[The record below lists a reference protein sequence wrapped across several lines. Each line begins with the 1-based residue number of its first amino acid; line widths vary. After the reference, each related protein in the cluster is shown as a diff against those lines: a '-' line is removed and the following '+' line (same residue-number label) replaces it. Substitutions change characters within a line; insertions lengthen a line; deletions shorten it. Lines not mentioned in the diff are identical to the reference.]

1 MERKSHN
8 SAKSIFCVKVK
19 ILNERYDPY
28 KKIGLK
34 SVVNAATSLTLLGGS
49 MPKVEVFEAMQ
60 DASRGFIIIP
70 KLQKRAGELLAEMLG
85 AEAGL
90 PAAGAVNALML
101 AVAACMFKGTELE
114 DYDPV
119 GSVPWVDI
127 IQRLPLKTEGMK
139 TEFIILGNSRSTYDH
154 AIECAG
160 GTRVQAGYKDGV
172 SIQELRDAF
181 NPDSTAAYYYTLT
194 PSADVPIKE
203 FCDLAHSL
211 GVPAI
216 VDAAP
221 HLTHASIPS
230 VILDAGADLV
240 ILSGGKQL
248 GSINNTG
255 ILLGKKDLI
264 KLAHLNAYPFD
275 GIGRGAKMSREMIMG
290 LLKAVELFVAEDRDE
305 YYSEML
311 GKSRELAAKLD
322 AIDGIVAGTL
332 NEPSLDA
339 DVVPPSYTWVEMD
352 DSKLTL
358 KGLFDGL
365 MSGDPMIRPLYE
377 PTFISTEVKNRITFK
392 VEYLQPGDDGLIVE
406 RVKSLL
412 G

>member
-1 MERKSHN
+1 M
-8 SAKSIFCVKVK
+8 ICVKVNN
-19 ILNERYDPY
+19 LGERYDPY

-49 MPKVEVFEAMQ
+49 MPRAEIFEAMK
-60 DASRGFIIIP
+60 DASRGFIQIP
-70 KLQKRAGELLAEMLG
+70 KLQRRVGELLAEMLG

-119 GSVPWVDI
+119 GSIPWVDI
-127 IQRLPLKTEGMK
+127 IQRLPLRTEGMK

-160 GTRVQAGYKDGV
+160 GTRVQAGNKDGV
-172 SIQELRDAF
+172 TIKDLRDAF
-181 NPDSTAAYYYTLT
+181 DPDRTAAYYYTQT
-194 PSADVPIKE
+194 PSADIPIKE
-203 FCDLAHSL
+203 FCELAHSL

-216 VDAAP
+216 IDAAP
-221 HLTHASIPS
+221 NLTHPSIPPM
-230 VILDAGADLV
+230 VLDAGADLV

-264 KLAHLNAYPFD
+264 KLAHLNSYPFD

-290 LLKAVELFVAEDRDE
+290 LLKTVELFVTEDRDV

-311 GKSRELAAKLD
+311 EESKKFATKLND
-322 AIDGIVAGTL
+322 ISGITAGTL
-332 NEPSLDA
+332 DEPSLDPN
-339 DVVPPSYTWVEMD
+339 VVPPSYIWVEVD
-352 DSKLTL
+352 AKNLSL
-358 KGLFDGL
+358 KELFDGL
-365 MSGDPMIRPLYE
+365 MNGDPVIRPLYE
-377 PTFISTEVKNRITFK
+377 PYFLSTEVENRITFK
-392 VEYLQPGDDGLIVE
+392 IEYLQPGDTDLIIE

-412 G
+412 D

>member
-1 MERKSHN
+1 MG
-8 SAKSIFCVKVK
+8 
-19 ILNERYDPY
+19 ERYDPY

-49 MPKVEVFEAMQ
+49 MPRAEIFEAMK
-60 DASRGFIIIP
+60 DASRGFIQIP
-70 KLQKRAGELLAEMLG
+70 KLQRRVGELLAEMLG

-119 GSVPWVDI
+119 GSIPWVDI
-127 IQRLPLKTEGMK
+127 IQRLPLRTEGMK

-160 GTRVQAGYKDGV
+160 GTRVQAGNKDGV
-172 SIQELRDAF
+172 TIKDLRDAF
-181 NPDSTAAYYYTLT
+181 DPDRTAAYYYTQT
-194 PSADVPIKE
+194 PSADIPIKE
-203 FCDLAHSL
+203 FCELAHSL

-216 VDAAP
+216 IDAAP
-221 HLTHASIPS
+221 NLTHPSIPPM
-230 VILDAGADLV
+230 VLDAGADLV

-264 KLAHLNAYPFD
+264 KLAHLNSYPFD

-290 LLKAVELFVAEDRDE
+290 LLKTVELFVTEDRDV

-311 GKSRELAAKLD
+311 EESKKFATKLND
-322 AIDGIVAGTL
+322 ISGITAGTL
-332 NEPSLDA
+332 DEPSLDPN
-339 DVVPPSYTWVEMD
+339 VVPPSYIWVEVD
-352 DSKLTL
+352 AKKLSL
-358 KGLFDGL
+358 KELFDGL
-365 MSGDPMIRPLYE
+365 MNGDPVIRPLYE
-377 PTFISTEVKNRITFK
+377 PYFLSTEVENRITFK
-392 VEYLQPGDDGLIVE
+392 VEYLQPGDTDLIIE

-412 G
+412 D

>member
-1 MERKSHN
+1 MG
-8 SAKSIFCVKVK
+8 
-19 ILNERYDPY
+19 ERYDPY

-49 MPKVEVFEAMQ
+49 MPRAEIFEAMK
-60 DASRGFIIIP
+60 DASRGFIQIP
-70 KLQKRAGELLAEMLG
+70 KLQRRVGELLAEMLG

-119 GSVPWVDI
+119 GSAPWVDI
-127 IQRLPLKTEGMK
+127 IQRLPLRTEGMK

-160 GTRVQAGYKDGV
+160 GTRVQAGNKDGV
-172 SIQELRDAF
+172 TIKDLRDAF
-181 NPDSTAAYYYTLT
+181 DPDRTAAYYYTQT
-194 PSADVPIKE
+194 PSADIPIKE
-203 FCDLAHSL
+203 FCELAHSL

-216 VDAAP
+216 IDAAP
-221 HLTHASIPS
+221 NLTHPSIPPM
-230 VILDAGADLV
+230 VLDAGADLV

-264 KLAHLNAYPFD
+264 KLAHLNSYPFD

-290 LLKAVELFVAEDRDE
+290 LLKTVELFVTEDRDV

-311 GKSRELAAKLD
+311 EESKKFATKLND
-322 AIDGIVAGTL
+322 ISGITAGTL
-332 NEPSLDA
+332 DEASLDPN
-339 DVVPPSYTWVEMD
+339 VVPPSYIWVEVD
-352 DSKLTL
+352 AKNLSL
-358 KGLFDGL
+358 KELFDGL
-365 MSGDPMIRPLYE
+365 MNGDPVIRPLYE
-377 PTFISTEVKNRITFK
+377 PYFLSTEVENRITFK
-392 VEYLQPGDDGLIVE
+392 VEYLQPGDTDLIIE

-412 G
+412 D

>member
-1 MERKSHN
+1 M
-8 SAKSIFCVKVK
+8 FCVKVNN
-19 ILNERYDPY
+19 LGERYDPY

-49 MPKVEVFEAMQ
+49 MPRAEIFEAMK
-60 DASRGFIIIP
+60 DASRGFIQIP
-70 KLQKRAGELLAEMLG
+70 KLQRRVGELLAEMLG

-119 GSVPWVDI
+119 GSIPWVDI
-127 IQRLPLKTEGMK
+127 IQRLPLRTEGMK

-160 GTRVQAGYKDGV
+160 GTRVQAGNKDGV
-172 SIQELRDAF
+172 TIKDLRDAF
-181 NPDSTAAYYYTLT
+181 DPDRTAAYYYTQT
-194 PSADVPIKE
+194 PSADIPIKE
-203 FCDLAHSL
+203 FCELAHSL

-216 VDAAP
+216 IDAAP
-221 HLTHASIPS
+221 NLTHPSIPPM
-230 VILDAGADLV
+230 VLDAGADLV

-264 KLAHLNAYPFD
+264 KLAHLNSYPFD

-290 LLKAVELFVAEDRDE
+290 LLKTVELFVTEDRDV

-311 GKSRELAAKLD
+311 EESKKFATKLND
-322 AIDGIVAGTL
+322 ISGITAGTL
-332 NEPSLDA
+332 DEPSLDPN
-339 DVVPPSYTWVEMD
+339 VVPPSYIWVEVD
-352 DSKLTL
+352 AKKLSL
-358 KGLFDGL
+358 KELFDGL
-365 MSGDPMIRPLYE
+365 MNGDPVIRPLYE
-377 PTFISTEVKNRITFK
+377 PYFLSTEVENRITFK
-392 VEYLQPGDDGLIVE
+392 IEYLQPGDTDLIIE

-412 G
+412 D

>member
-1 MERKSHN
+1 VN
-8 SAKSIFCVKVK
+8 
-19 ILNERYDPY
+19 ILSERYNPY

-49 MPKVEVFEAMQ
+49 EPKAEIFEAMQ
-60 DASRGFIIIP
+60 DASKGFIVIP

-85 AEAGL
+85 AEAGF
-90 PAAGAVNALML
+90 PTAGAVNALML

-114 DYDPV
+114 GYDPV
-119 GSVPWVDI
+119 GSVDWVDI
-127 IQRLPLKTEGMK
+127 IQRLPLRTEELK

-160 GTRVQAGYKDGV
+160 GTRVQAGNKDGV
-172 SIQELRDAF
+172 TIQELKGAF
-181 NPDSTAAYYYTLT
+181 NPDRTAAYYYTQT
-194 PSADVPIKE
+194 PSADVPIKD

-216 VDAAP
+216 IDAAP
-221 HLTHASIPS
+221 NLTHPSIPS
-230 VILDAGADLV
+230 VVLDAGADLV

-255 ILLGKKDLI
+255 ILLGTKDLI

-290 LLKAVELFVAEDRDE
+290 LLKAVELFVGEDRDA
-305 YYSEML
+305 YYAEML
-311 GKSRELAAKLD
+311 VETEKLAAKLD

-332 NEPSLDA
+332 NEPSLDPN
-339 DVVPPSYTWVEMD
+339 VVPPSYAWVEMD
-352 DSKLTL
+352 TNKLTL

-365 MSGDPMIRPLYE
+365 MNSDPMIRPLYE
-377 PTFISTEVKNRITFK
+377 PAFLSTEVENRITFK
-392 VEYLQPGDDGLIVE
+392 VEYLNPGDDELIVE
-406 RVKSLL
+406 RVKTLL
-412 G
+412 S

>member
-1 MERKSHN
+1 M
-8 SAKSIFCVKVK
+8 ICVKVNN
-19 ILNERYDPY
+19 LGERYDPY

-49 MPKVEVFEAMQ
+49 MPRAEIFEAMK
-60 DASRGFIIIP
+60 DASRGFIQIP
-70 KLQKRAGELLAEMLG
+70 KLQRRVGELLAEMLG

-119 GSVPWVDI
+119 GSAPWVDI
-127 IQRLPLKTEGMK
+127 IQRLPLRTEGMK

-160 GTRVQAGYKDGV
+160 GTRVQAGNKDGV
-172 SIQELRDAF
+172 TIKDLRDAF
-181 NPDSTAAYYYTLT
+181 DPDRTAAYYYTQT
-194 PSADVPIKE
+194 PSADIPIKE
-203 FCDLAHSL
+203 FCELAHSL

-216 VDAAP
+216 IDAAP
-221 HLTHASIPS
+221 NLTHPSIPPM
-230 VILDAGADLV
+230 VLDAGADLV

-264 KLAHLNAYPFD
+264 KLAHLNSYPFD

-290 LLKAVELFVAEDRDE
+290 LLKTVELFVTEDRDV

-311 GKSRELAAKLD
+311 EESKKFATKLND
-322 AIDGIVAGTL
+322 ISGITAGTL
-332 NEPSLDA
+332 DEPSLDPN
-339 DVVPPSYTWVEMD
+339 VVPPSYIWVEVD
-352 DSKLTL
+352 AKKLSL
-358 KGLFDGL
+358 KELFDGL
-365 MSGDPMIRPLYE
+365 MNGDPVIRPLYE
-377 PTFISTEVKNRITFK
+377 PYFLSTEVENRITFK
-392 VEYLQPGDDGLIVE
+392 VEYLQPGDTDLIIE

-412 G
+412 D

>member
-1 MERKSHN
+1 MG
-8 SAKSIFCVKVK
+8 
-19 ILNERYDPY
+19 ERYDPY

-49 MPKVEVFEAMQ
+49 MPRAEIFEAMK
-60 DASRGFIIIP
+60 DASRGFIQIP
-70 KLQKRAGELLAEMLG
+70 KLQRRVGELLAEMLG

-119 GSVPWVDI
+119 GSAPWVDI
-127 IQRLPLKTEGMK
+127 IQRLPLRTEGMK

-160 GTRVQAGYKDGV
+160 GTRVQAGNKDGV
-172 SIQELRDAF
+172 TIKDLRDAF
-181 NPDSTAAYYYTLT
+181 DPDRTAAYYYTQT
-194 PSADVPIKE
+194 PSADIPIKE
-203 FCDLAHSL
+203 FCELAHSL

-216 VDAAP
+216 IDAAP
-221 HLTHASIPS
+221 NLTHPSIPPM
-230 VILDAGADLV
+230 VLDAGADLV

-264 KLAHLNAYPFD
+264 KLAHLNSYPFD

-290 LLKAVELFVAEDRDE
+290 LLKTVELFVTEDRDV

-311 GKSRELAAKLD
+311 EESKKFATKLND
-322 AIDGIVAGTL
+322 ISGITAGTL
-332 NEPSLDA
+332 D
-339 DVVPPSYTWVEMD
+339 
-352 DSKLTL
+352 
-358 KGLFDGL
+358 
-365 MSGDPMIRPLYE
+365 
-377 PTFISTEVKNRITFK
+377 
-392 VEYLQPGDDGLIVE
+392 
-406 RVKSLL
+406 
-412 G
+412 

>member
-1 MERKSHN
+1 M
-8 SAKSIFCVKVK
+8 ICVKVNN
-19 ILNERYDPY
+19 LGERYDPY

-49 MPKVEVFEAMQ
+49 MPRAEIFEAMK
-60 DASRGFIIIP
+60 DASRGFIQIP
-70 KLQKRAGELLAEMLG
+70 KLQRRVGELLAEMLG

-119 GSVPWVDI
+119 GSIPWVDI
-127 IQRLPLKTEGMK
+127 IQRLPLRTEGMK

-160 GTRVQAGYKDGV
+160 GTRVQAGNKDGV
-172 SIQELRDAF
+172 TIKDLRDAF
-181 NPDSTAAYYYTLT
+181 DPDRTAAYYYTQT
-194 PSADVPIKE
+194 PSADIPIKE
-203 FCDLAHSL
+203 FCELAHSL

-216 VDAAP
+216 IDAAP
-221 HLTHASIPS
+221 NLTHPSIPPM
-230 VILDAGADLV
+230 VLDAGADLV

-264 KLAHLNAYPFD
+264 KLAHLNSYPFD

-290 LLKAVELFVAEDRDE
+290 LLKTVELFVTEDRDV

-311 GKSRELAAKLD
+311 EESKKFATKLND
-322 AIDGIVAGTL
+322 ISGITAGTL
-332 NEPSLDA
+332 DEPSLDPN
-339 DVVPPSYTWVEMD
+339 VVPPSYIWVEVD
-352 DSKLTL
+352 AKKLSL
-358 KGLFDGL
+358 KELFDGL
-365 MSGDPMIRPLYE
+365 MNGDPVIRPLYE
-377 PTFISTEVKNRITFK
+377 PYFLSTEVENRITFK
-392 VEYLQPGDDGLIVE
+392 VEYLQPGDTDLIIE

-412 G
+412 D

>member
-1 MERKSHN
+1 MG
-8 SAKSIFCVKVK
+8 
-19 ILNERYDPY
+19 ERYDPY

-49 MPKVEVFEAMQ
+49 MPRAEIFEAMK
-60 DASRGFIIIP
+60 DASRGFIQIP
-70 KLQKRAGELLAEMLG
+70 KLQRRVGELLAEMLG

-119 GSVPWVDI
+119 GSIPWVDI
-127 IQRLPLKTEGMK
+127 IQRLPLRTEGMK

-160 GTRVQAGYKDGV
+160 GTRVQAGNKDGV
-172 SIQELRDAF
+172 TIKDLRDAF
-181 NPDSTAAYYYTLT
+181 DPDRTAAYYYTQT
-194 PSADVPIKE
+194 PSADIPIKE
-203 FCDLAHSL
+203 FCELAHSL

-216 VDAAP
+216 IDAAP
-221 HLTHASIPS
+221 NLTHPSIPPM
-230 VILDAGADLV
+230 VLDAGADLV

-264 KLAHLNAYPFD
+264 KLAHLNSYPFD

-290 LLKAVELFVAEDRDE
+290 LLKTVELFVTEDRDV

-311 GKSRELAAKLD
+311 EESKKFATKLND
-322 AIDGIVAGTL
+322 ISGITAGTL
-332 NEPSLDA
+332 DEPSLDPN
-339 DVVPPSYTWVEMD
+339 VVPPSYIWVEVD
-352 DSKLTL
+352 AKNLSL
-358 KGLFDGL
+358 KELFDGL
-365 MSGDPMIRPLYE
+365 MNGDPVIRPLYE
-377 PTFISTEVKNRITFK
+377 PYFLSTEVENRITFK
-392 VEYLQPGDDGLIVE
+392 VEYLQPGDTDLIIE

-412 G
+412 D

>member
-1 MERKSHN
+1 M
-8 SAKSIFCVKVK
+8 ICVKVNN
-19 ILNERYDPY
+19 LGERYDPY

-49 MPKVEVFEAMQ
+49 MPRAEIFEAMK
-60 DASRGFIIIP
+60 DASRGFIQIP
-70 KLQKRAGELLAEMLG
+70 KLQRRVGELLAEMLG

-119 GSVPWVDI
+119 GSIPWVDI
-127 IQRLPLKTEGMK
+127 IQRLPLRTEGMK

-160 GTRVQAGYKDGV
+160 GTRVQAGNKDGV
-172 SIQELRDAF
+172 TIKDLRDAF
-181 NPDSTAAYYYTLT
+181 DPDRTAAYYYTQT
-194 PSADVPIKE
+194 PSADIPIKE
-203 FCDLAHSL
+203 FCELAHSL

-216 VDAAP
+216 IDAAP
-221 HLTHASIPS
+221 NLTHPSIPPM
-230 VILDAGADLV
+230 VLDAGADLV

-264 KLAHLNAYPFD
+264 KLAHLNSYPFD

-290 LLKAVELFVAEDRDE
+290 LLKTVELFVTEDRDV

-311 GKSRELAAKLD
+311 EESKKFATKLND
-322 AIDGIVAGTL
+322 ISGITAGTL
-332 NEPSLDA
+332 GEPSLDPN
-339 DVVPPSYTWVEMD
+339 VVPPSYIWVEVD
-352 DSKLTL
+352 AKKLSL
-358 KGLFDGL
+358 KELFDGL
-365 MSGDPMIRPLYE
+365 MNGDPVIRPLYE
-377 PTFISTEVKNRITFK
+377 PYFLSTEVENRITFK
-392 VEYLQPGDDGLIVE
+392 IEYLQPGDTDLIIE

-412 G
+412 D

>member
-1 MERKSHN
+1 M
-8 SAKSIFCVKVK
+8 FCVKVNN
-19 ILNERYDPY
+19 LGERYDPY

-49 MPKVEVFEAMQ
+49 MPRAEIFEAMK
-60 DASRGFIIIP
+60 DASRGFIQIP
-70 KLQKRAGELLAEMLG
+70 KLQRRVGELLAEMLG

-119 GSVPWVDI
+119 GSIPWVDI
-127 IQRLPLKTEGMK
+127 IQRLPLRTEGMK

-160 GTRVQAGYKDGV
+160 GTRVQAGNKDGV
-172 SIQELRDAF
+172 TIKDLRDAF
-181 NPDSTAAYYYTLT
+181 DPDRTAAYYYTQT
-194 PSADVPIKE
+194 PSADIPIKE
-203 FCDLAHSL
+203 FCELAHSL

-216 VDAAP
+216 IDAAP
-221 HLTHASIPS
+221 NLTHPSIPPM
-230 VILDAGADLV
+230 VLDAGADLV

-264 KLAHLNAYPFD
+264 KLAHLNSYPFD

-290 LLKAVELFVAEDRDE
+290 LLKTVELFVTEDRDV

-311 GKSRELAAKLD
+311 EESKKFATKLND
-322 AIDGIVAGTL
+322 ISGITAGTL
-332 NEPSLDA
+332 DEPSLDPN
-339 DVVPPSYTWVEMD
+339 VVPPSYIWVEVD
-352 DSKLTL
+352 AKKLSL
-358 KGLFDGL
+358 KELFDGL
-365 MSGDPMIRPLYE
+365 MNGDPVIRPLYE
-377 PTFISTEVKNRITFK
+377 PYFLSTEVENRITFK
-392 VEYLQPGDDGLIVE
+392 VEYLQPGDTDLIIE

-412 G
+412 D

>member
-1 MERKSHN
+1 M
-8 SAKSIFCVKVK
+8 ICVKVNN
-19 ILNERYDPY
+19 LGERYDPY

-49 MPKVEVFEAMQ
+49 MPRAEIFEAMK
-60 DASRGFIIIP
+60 DASRGFIQIP
-70 KLQKRAGELLAEMLG
+70 KLQRRVGELLAEMLG

-119 GSVPWVDI
+119 GSIPWVDI
-127 IQRLPLKTEGMK
+127 IQRLPLRTEGMK

-160 GTRVQAGYKDGV
+160 GTRVQAGNKDGV
-172 SIQELRDAF
+172 TIKDLRDAF
-181 NPDSTAAYYYTLT
+181 DPDRTAAYYYTQT
-194 PSADVPIKE
+194 PSADIPIKE
-203 FCDLAHSL
+203 FCELAHSL

-216 VDAAP
+216 IDAAP
-221 HLTHASIPS
+221 NLTHPSIPPM
-230 VILDAGADLV
+230 VLDAGADLV

-264 KLAHLNAYPFD
+264 KLAHLNSYPFD

-290 LLKAVELFVAEDRDE
+290 LLKTVELFVTEDRDV

-311 GKSRELAAKLD
+311 EESKKFATKLND
-322 AIDGIVAGTL
+322 ISGITAGTL
-332 NEPSLDA
+332 DEPSLDPN
-339 DVVPPSYTWVEMD
+339 VVPPSYIWVEVD
-352 DSKLTL
+352 AKKLSL
-358 KGLFDGL
+358 KELFDGL
-365 MSGDPMIRPLYE
+365 MNGDPVIRPLYE
-377 PTFISTEVKNRITFK
+377 PYFLSTEVENRITFK
-392 VEYLQPGDDGLIVE
+392 IEYLQPGDTDLIIE

-412 G
+412 D

>member
-1 MERKSHN
+1 MG
-8 SAKSIFCVKVK
+8 
-19 ILNERYDPY
+19 ERYDPY

-49 MPKVEVFEAMQ
+49 MPRAEIFEAMK
-60 DASRGFIIIP
+60 DASRGFIQIP
-70 KLQKRAGELLAEMLG
+70 KLQRRVGELLAEMLG

-119 GSVPWVDI
+119 GSIPWVDI
-127 IQRLPLKTEGMK
+127 IQRLPLRTEGMK

-160 GTRVQAGYKDGV
+160 GTRVQAGNKDGV
-172 SIQELRDAF
+172 TIKDLRDAF
-181 NPDSTAAYYYTLT
+181 DPDRTAAYYYTQT
-194 PSADVPIKE
+194 PSADIPIKE
-203 FCDLAHSL
+203 FCELAHSL

-216 VDAAP
+216 IDAAP
-221 HLTHASIPS
+221 NLTHPSIPPM
-230 VILDAGADLV
+230 VLDAGADLV

-264 KLAHLNAYPFD
+264 KLAHLNSYPFD

-290 LLKAVELFVAEDRDE
+290 LLKTVELFVTEDRDV

-311 GKSRELAAKLD
+311 EESKKFATKLND
-322 AIDGIVAGTL
+322 ISGITAGTL
-332 NEPSLDA
+332 DEPSLDPN
-339 DVVPPSYTWVEMD
+339 VVPPSYIWVEVD
-352 DSKLTL
+352 AKNLSL
-358 KGLFDGL
+358 KELFDGL
-365 MSGDPMIRPLYE
+365 MNGDPVIRPLYE
-377 PTFISTEVKNRITFK
+377 PYFLSTEVENRITFK
-392 VEYLQPGDDGLIVE
+392 IEYLQPGDTDLIIE

-412 G
+412 D

>member
-1 MERKSHN
+1 MG
-8 SAKSIFCVKVK
+8 
-19 ILNERYDPY
+19 ERYDPY

-49 MPKVEVFEAMQ
+49 MPRAEIFEAMK
-60 DASRGFIIIP
+60 DASRGFIQIP
-70 KLQKRAGELLAEMLG
+70 KLQRRVGELLAEMLG

-119 GSVPWVDI
+119 GSIPWVDI
-127 IQRLPLKTEGMK
+127 IQRLPLRTEGMK

-160 GTRVQAGYKDGV
+160 GTRVQAGNKDGV
-172 SIQELRDAF
+172 TIKDLRDAF
-181 NPDSTAAYYYTLT
+181 DPDRTAAYYYTQT
-194 PSADVPIKE
+194 PSADIPIKE
-203 FCDLAHSL
+203 FCELAHSL

-216 VDAAP
+216 IDAAP
-221 HLTHASIPS
+221 NLTHPSIPPM
-230 VILDAGADLV
+230 VLDAGADLV

-264 KLAHLNAYPFD
+264 KLAHLNSYPFD

-290 LLKAVELFVAEDRDE
+290 LLKTVELFVTEDRDV

-311 GKSRELAAKLD
+311 EESKKFATKLND
-322 AIDGIVAGTL
+322 ISGITAGTL
-332 NEPSLDA
+332 DEPSLDPN
-339 DVVPPSYTWVEMD
+339 VVPPSYIWVEVD
-352 DSKLTL
+352 AKKLSL
-358 KGLFDGL
+358 KELFDGL
-365 MSGDPMIRPLYE
+365 MNGDPVIRPLYE
-377 PTFISTEVKNRITFK
+377 PYFLSTEVENRITFK
-392 VEYLQPGDDGLIVE
+392 IEYLQPGDTDLIIE

-412 G
+412 D